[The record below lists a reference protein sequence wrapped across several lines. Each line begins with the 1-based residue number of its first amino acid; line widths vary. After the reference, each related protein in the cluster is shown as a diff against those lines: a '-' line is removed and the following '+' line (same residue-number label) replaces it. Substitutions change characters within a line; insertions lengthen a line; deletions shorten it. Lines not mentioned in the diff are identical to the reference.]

1 METMSTFTALSA
13 RILLDLSAV
22 VDMVDM
28 VDILEG
34 AGDYL

>member
-1 METMSTFTALSA
+1 METMSIFTALSA

-22 VDMVDM
+22 EMVDM
-28 VDILEG
+28 VDTEG

>member
-22 VDMVDM
+22 VDMVD
-28 VDILEG
+28 ILEG